1 MVNGPIIIITRPIRV
16 LCSCLLYL
24 YTMETN
30 IPVLVPTPQV
40 SIDIFQFDK
49 FQANRVCECAFKHRD
64 YMFLCLKRLHIV
76 LTYILYN
83 SCIL

>member
-16 LCSCLLYL
+16 LCSCII

-49 FQANRVCECAFKHRD
+49 FRANRVCECAFKHRD
-64 YMFLCLKRLHIV
+64 YMFFMSKTI
-76 LTYILYN
+76 TYCFNLY
-83 SCIL
+83 IIQH